1 MNIFISGGTGFIGS
15 YLRIMLLQEGHLLT
29 VVTRSPEKYESETAR
44 NQQFVSWDDDLVAE
58 MEQVDA
64 VINLTGASI
73 FGQRW
78 TEEVKERIYSS
89 RIESTRQLVE
99 AIREASNPPEVM
111 ISASG
116 ANYYEGKAEQVL
128 DESAESADNFLAKVC
143 LEWEKEAG
151 KVTEADVRLAIAR
164 IGVVL
169 ERDGGALDQ
178 MLLPFKL
185 FVGGPIGSG
194 DQYFPWIHMHDLCR
208 GLLFAIQE
216 QSMEGPFNLNAPNP
230 VTMRAFA
237 DELGAQLNRPSLFR
251 VPEFALQLAIGEAA
265 TLITESLRMQ
275 PKKLQ
280 QHGFEFQY
288 NYLTEA
294 LGDILQGS

>member
-29 VVTRSPEKYESETAR
+29 VVTRSPDAYESETAR

-58 MEQVDA
+58 MEQADA
-64 VINLTGASI
+64 VINLAGSSI

-78 TEEVKERIYSS
+78 NEEVKERIYSS
-89 RIESTRQLVE
+89 RIESTRQLVQ
-99 AIREASNPPEVM
+99 AIRAAEHPPEVM
-111 ISASG
+111 VSASG
-116 ANYYEGKAEQVL
+116 ANYYEAKGDEVL
-128 DESAESADNFLAKVC
+128 DESAEAGDNFLARVC
-143 LEWEKEAG
+143 VDWEKEAR
-151 KVTEADVRLAIAR
+151 KVTEAGVRLAIPR

-169 ERDGGALDQ
+169 QEDGGALDQ
-178 MLLPFKL
+178 MLTPFKL

-208 GLLFAIQE
+208 GLLFATREI
-216 QSMEGPFNLNAPNP
+216 SLKGPFNLNAPNP
-230 VTMRAFA
+230 VTMRTFA
-237 DELGAQLNRPSLFR
+237 DELGDQLDRPSLFR
-251 VPEFALQLAIGEAA
+251 VPEFALQLVIGEAA

-288 NYLTEA
+288 EHLTEA
-294 LGDILQGS
+294 LADIL